1 MAEIVRFYIDGKEC
15 LAQYGQYLLQA
26 ARENGIYI
34 PTLCHYDG
42 LKPKGSC
49 RICTCK
55 VNGRLMT
62 ACTTPIAEGMVVEND
77 TTEINEMRKAI
88 IELFFVE
95 GNHFCPTCE
104 KSGFCELQALAY
116 RYRITAPRY
125 PFLFPVKR
133 VVAEYSKI
141 IIDHNR
147 CVLCKRCVRAIK
159 NAEGKSFF
167 AYRRRG
173 QHIEVILD
181 KRMSEQMSD
190 EIAYEAEKVCPV
202 GAIMVRRL
210 AFTTPIGM
218 RKFDKMSIGS
228 DIEKRESFA

>member
-1 MAEIVRFYIDGKEC
+1 MAEVVRFFIDGKEC
-15 LAQYGQYLLQA
+15 MAKNGDYLLQA
-26 ARENGIYI
+26 AKENGIYI

-49 RICTCK
+49 RVCTCK

-62 ACTTPIAEGMVVEND
+62 ACTTPIAEGMMIESN
-77 TTEINEMRKAI
+77 TLEIEEMRKSI
-88 IELFFVE
+88 IELFFVD

-104 KSGFCELQALAY
+104 KSGYCELQALAY

-125 PFLFPVKR
+125 PFLFPLKR
-133 VVAEYSKI
+133 VVADYAKI

-159 NAEGKSFF
+159 DEMGKSFF

-173 QHIEVILD
+173 QNIEVILD
-181 KRMSEQMSD
+181 KRMSDRMSF
-190 EIAYEAEKVCPV
+190 EIALEAENICPV
-202 GAIMVRRL
+202 GAIMAKRT
-210 AFTTPIGM
+210 AFTTPIGY
-218 RKFDKMSIGS
+218 RKFDKITIGS
-228 DIEKRESFA
+228 DIEKIKTK